1 MNRVQCP
8 AEEVTLLHIFASHL
22 DTVKATHRNGQ
33 LHFPWSPAGAALRH
47 SSSASSSQQ
56 RPGWLERRSRLKW
69 ASWNTR
75 RLKDEPHRSVCGH
88 RSLSHRLHAAR
99 GRRGRRGQRLRAQQE
114 KPGAL
119 FYSERPLNAG
129 FFRLSSLLR
138 WVHLHICV

>member
-8 AEEVTLLHIFASHL
+8 AEEVTLLHIFASYWE
-22 DTVKATHRNGQ
+22 TVKATHRNGR
-33 LHFPWSPAGAALRH
+33 LHFPWSPAGAALWH
-47 SSSASSSQQ
+47 SSSAASSSSQQ

-69 ASWNTR
+69 ASWNAR
-75 RLKDEPHRSVCGH
+75 RLKNEPHRSVCGH

-99 GRRGRRGQRLRAQQE
+99 GRRGQRLRAQRE

-129 FFRLSSLLR
+129 FFRLSSQLR